1 MIFDSPSFLNFKK
14 RDHSFLTH
22 TELQFSR
29 LSATSTITFA
39 EFKAEYERTRPE
51 FEIMRALVDARIS
64 QHMTQKELAEKS
76 GVRQSN
82 ISRIENGT
90 CSPTI
95 ATLEALANGMGKK
108 LIVSFE

>member
-1 MIFDSPSFLNFKK
+1 MSD
-14 RDHSFLTH
+14 
-22 TELQFSR
+22 LQKYKNKQMQN
-29 LSATSTITFA
+29 A
-39 EFKAEYERTRPE
+39 EFRVEYERTRPE
-51 FEIMRALVDARIS
+51 FEIMHVLVDARVN
-64 QHMTQKELAEKS
+64 QNLTQKELAEKS

-95 ATLEALANGMGKK
+95 ATLEALARGMGKK

>member
-1 MIFDSPSFLNFKK
+1 MLKEGIRMSDLQKYKK
-14 RDHSFLTH
+14 KQLKNP
-22 TELQFSR
+22 
-29 LSATSTITFA
+29 

-64 QHMTQKELAEKS
+64 QHLTQKELAEKS

-108 LIVSFE
+108 LVVSFE

>member
-1 MIFDSPSFLNFKK
+1 MSD
-14 RDHSFLTH
+14 
-22 TELQFSR
+22 LQKYKQKQLQDPAFR
-29 LSATSTITFA
+29 
-39 EFKAEYERTRPE
+39 AEYERSRPE
-51 FEIMRALVDARIS
+51 FEIMRALIDARIS
-64 QHMTQKELAEKS
+64 QNMTQKELSERS

-108 LIVSFE
+108 LVISFE